1 MLAGARIAATILGDA
16 ELRAKWNVELAG
28 MASRI
33 ARVRIDLVAA
43 LVAAQTPPPNELCDA
58 SWGHINDQ
66 IGMFAFT
73 GLAEANV
80 LALRER
86 HHVYLTADGR
96 MSLAGLGSVDIP
108 YVADAV
114 AEVLRSP

>member
-1 MLAGARIAATILGDA
+1 MNND
-16 ELRAKWNVELAG
+16 
-28 MASRI
+28 
-33 ARVRIDLVAA
+33 
-43 LVAAQTPPPNELCDA
+43 
-58 SWGHINDQ
+58 NDQ

-96 MSLAGLGSVDIP
+96 VSLAGLGGVDIP